1 MKKLTAVLLTAIVV
15 MSALSGCFSAT
26 AAKSKT
32 VKSGSWKYTVSKNT
46 AEICKYT
53 GREKSVTIPEKLGG
67 KRVVSVGK
75 RAFFRNDTI
84 TSVRI
89 PKTIRTIG
97 KSAFEGCKSL
107 GKITFAIGLRTIGQE
122 AFYECTSLTSV
133 KLPDTVTELEK
144 SAFCWCEKLRTL
156 KLSKNIRV
164 INAHTFN
171 STLITKVTVPENCVE
186 IGKNAFT
193 LSDVKTVTIGA
204 KVKRISSGAFDAA
217 KKLKAISVSKD
228 NKYFSA
234 NSGILYNKTKTELLA
249 YPVAKDGTEFTVPA
263 KVETIGGSAF
273 SSSPLRKITLP
284 VGLKTIGAFAFNSS
298 QKLVRA
304 DIPKTVTTIGKF
316 AFNECYKLR
325 SVSIPSSVRVI
336 GSSAFASSGIRTL
349 SVNHNKSLTLRD
361 GVFSFCNEL
370 GKVTL
375 FPVKSSD
382 GNTFESCG
390 SLTEVIIPET
400 VGKVYKKDFFGCESL
415 KSVTIPETVTEIGS
429 KAFGITIDAE
439 QEFYKEILIKGF
451 KMSGKS
457 GSAAEKYAKQN
468 KIPFTAK

>member
-1 MKKLTAVLLTAIVV
+1 MTAIVV

-171 STLITKVTVPENCVE
+171 STLITKV
-186 IGKNAFT
+186 
-193 LSDVKTVTIGA
+193 
-204 KVKRISSGAFDAA
+204 KRITNISRQTAAFYIT
-217 KKLKAISVSKD
+217 KPRPSCLP
-228 NKYFSA
+228 
-234 NSGILYNKTKTELLA
+234 ILLQRTA
-249 YPVAKDGTEFTVPA
+249 R
-263 KVETIGGSAF
+263 S
-273 SSSPLRKITLP
+273 LRFP
-284 VGLKTIGAFAFNSS
+284 P
-298 QKLVRA
+298 R
-304 DIPKTVTTIGKF
+304 
-316 AFNECYKLR
+316 LR
-325 SVSIPSSVRVI
+325 
-336 GSSAFASSGIRTL
+336 
-349 SVNHNKSLTLRD
+349 
-361 GVFSFCNEL
+361 
-370 GKVTL
+370 
-375 FPVKSSD
+375 
-382 GNTFESCG
+382 
-390 SLTEVIIPET
+390 
-400 VGKVYKKDFFGCESL
+400 
-415 KSVTIPETVTEIGS
+415 
-429 KAFGITIDAE
+429 
-439 QEFYKEILIKGF
+439 Q
-451 KMSGKS
+451 
-457 GSAAEKYAKQN
+457 SAAVHFQVRRSERLRFPSA
-468 KIPFTAK
+468 